1 VLPHEEVVLGARKA
15 SSPIPVA
22 THVRSTV
29 LHSSIRIIR
38 ERGRFDAYA
47 ATLPRQ
53 HHEALFNLVVGVW
66 VPMDIGLAHYEAANP
81 VGFTPHEQ
89 YENGRLVVDRI
100 GRTAFGLAGALARSS
115 GATMWT
121 ALSNAQRMWDRVM
134 LGGVLRVYR
143 LGPKEARLEGYGA
156 PLARIPYVRQGWR
169 GMIAGIGELFCRK
182 VYVTEIPR
190 LCGGSSFGF
199 RIAWA

>member
-1 VLPHEEVVLGARKA
+1 M
-15 SSPIPVA
+15 A

-29 LHSSIRIIR
+29 LDSSIRIIR

-47 ATLPRQ
+47 AALPSQ
-53 HHEALFNLVVGVW
+53 YHEALFNLVVGVW
-66 VPMDIGLAHYEAANP
+66 MPMDVGLAHYQAANT
-81 VGFTPHEQ
+81 VGFSTHEQ

-100 GRTAFGLAGALARSS
+100 GRTAFGLVGALARSS

-134 LGGVLRVYR
+134 LGGALVVYK

-169 GMIAGIGELFCRK
+169 GMIAGVGELFCRK

>member
-1 VLPHEEVVLGARKA
+1 M
-15 SSPIPVA
+15 A

-29 LHSSIRIIR
+29 LDSSIRIIR
-38 ERGRFDAYA
+38 QRDRFDAYA
-47 ATLPRQ
+47 AALPTKY
-53 HHEALFNLVVGVW
+53 HEVLFNLVVGVW
-66 VPMDIGLAHYEAANP
+66 VPMDIGLAHYEAANA

-89 YENGRLVVDRI
+89 YQNGRLVVDRI
-100 GRTAFGLAGALARSS
+100 SRTAFGLVGALARSS

-134 LGGVLRVYR
+134 LGGMLVVYK

-169 GMIAGIGELFCRK
+169 GMVAGVGELFCRK

-190 LCGGSSFGF
+190 LCGGPSFGF